1 MSETARPD
9 PDPHTALEA
18 CLADLADNK
27 PADAVLV
34 RLRAI
39 EPSLPGD
46 AVVRARFLRARAIAT
61 NRLGFAGEALGDLH
75 EARRLLEGGEHRQ
88 ELAAVFQAIAT
99 VYSWRGESRET
110 ALALLRVVAEASGD
124 ALGVALALIEGGR
137 LQMEIGRPAD
147 AQALLSRALELGKA
161 LLPKREFQRA
171 WVNRL
176 QASVAAGEID
186 RARAQLA
193 GMAEALAQAPGR
205 LFLLAHLE
213 ASRVAVESGDLAA
226 AAAAL
231 DAARTF
237 APGGDDAFERVEI
250 AEAEAELTLARG
262 ETGKAAALLGAVI
275 SRYADDD
282 LAAREVRARLIH
294 ARALDA
300 LNRAGEAERTLAAAL
315 RRALARGLAG
325 FADAVRSRL
334 MTDHGGGGRIADV
347 PATGTEVDPA
357 RRFVRQRALGS
368 GAFGKVFRAYDLE
381 LGIEVAIKRASRG
394 THYDPAIREQLLQAA
409 RTEIAAASRLDHPGI
424 ARVYGLLGA
433 EGGDT
438 LVIEEYVEG
447 PTLRDAMQ
455 TGLDP
460 ARALTLLSRIAFA
473 LAAVH
478 GAGVIHRDLKP
489 ENIVLRGGDTPVLID
504 FGVALLAGKRAL
516 AGAGTPAY
524 MAPEQARDRSVDERA
539 DLYALGVIACELLMG
554 ERPQPPRPRSRIRA
568 ALVGS
573 GIDTQIARLIGQL
586 IAPYKILR
594 PRSAAIVGNAFADAA
609 KDA

>member
-1 MSETARPD
+1 MSDTARPD
-9 PDPHTALEA
+9 PDPHTALET

-46 AVVRARFLRARAIAT
+46 PIVRANFLRARAIAT

-99 VYSWRGESRET
+99 VHSWRGESREA
-110 ALALLRVVAEASGD
+110 ALTLLRVVAEASGD

-147 AQALLSRALELGKA
+147 AQALFARALELGKA
-161 LLPKREFQRA
+161 PLPKREFQRA

-250 AEAEAELTLARG
+250 AEAEAELALARG
-262 ETGKAAALLGAVI
+262 KTGKAAALLGAVI

-300 LNRAGEAERTLAAAL
+300 LNRAGEAERTLTAAL
-315 RRALARGLAG
+315 RRALARGLTG

-334 MTDHGGGGRIADV
+334 MTDHGGARIADA
-347 PATGTEVDPA
+347 PATGTEADPA

-489 ENIVLRGGDTPVLID
+489 DNIVLRGGDTPVLID

-516 AGAGTPAY
+516 PAGTPAY
-524 MAPEQARDRSVDERA
+524 MAPEQVRGRSVDERA

-554 ERPQPPRPRSRIRA
+554 ERPEPPRPRSRIRA

-609 KDA
+609 KVV